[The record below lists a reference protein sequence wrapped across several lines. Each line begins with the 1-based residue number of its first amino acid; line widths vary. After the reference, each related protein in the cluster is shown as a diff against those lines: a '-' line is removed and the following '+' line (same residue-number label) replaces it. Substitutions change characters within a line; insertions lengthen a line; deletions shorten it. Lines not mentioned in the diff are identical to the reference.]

1 MKKIIPFLGL
11 ILLLFSGCYRDDLCY
26 VSIKNTSFGNV
37 GGTTATIYFTF
48 EYTGSPY
55 NSSPTIT
62 EYGVYLSDINTEPTS
77 KDPIVKEQSDWER
90 PSEVTLLLTGL
101 KPSTTYY
108 ARSFARNAAGNLEG
122 QVISF
127 TTTGTVSV
135 TTNNATSITSN
146 SAHLNGNITVKGEN
160 VDLRQRGFVI
170 STNSSPSLENY
181 RSEWHEIGK
190 TGAYSRNFTGFSSST
205 KYYFRAYA
213 VVGSE
218 TIYGDVLSFTTN
230 APSGTYSLADFLG
243 TYSFQG
249 WNVSKGQ
256 YEYWDGVKISAASLK
271 WSNGVIIEGIY
282 EGSGHDYMHA
292 LGQYDASKNCIR
304 LYSGWAYPSKTF
316 YFTSDPNTYYYA
328 RFYPV
333 YVDGTTIHEIYSGSG
348 YDGCGEAFL
357 TFTNSSTLQL
367 GPADSPGTSDY
378 YANGMRLSYYLSS
391 DDSFQGYFP
400 AYTNIWLNKTA
411 SGAPERKAPAS
422 EHSAMKTAASPN
434 SASTTA
440 EPTHRLGSDR

>member
-1 MKKIIPFLGL
+1 MKKILSL
-11 ILLLFSGCYRDDLCY
+11 LCLVLLLLSGCEVGYVCY
-26 VSIKNTSFGNV
+26 VSIKNTSSGNV

-48 EYTGSPY
+48 DYTGIDYS
-55 NSSPTIT
+55 SSPTIT
-62 EYGVYLSDINTEPTS
+62 EYGVYLSDTNKEPTS
-77 KDPIVKEQSDWER
+77 KDDIVKEQNYQDR
-90 PSEVTLLLTGL
+90 PGEVSLTITGL

-108 ARSFARNAAGNLEG
+108 ARSFARNAAGSIEG
-122 QVISF
+122 DVIYF
-127 TTTGTVSV
+127 TTTGTASV

-160 VDLRQRGFVI
+160 VDLRQRGFVL
-170 STNSSPSLENY
+170 STSSSPTLESN
-181 RSEWHEIGK
+181 RAEWHEIGK
-190 TGAYSRNFTGFSSST
+190 TGTYSRNITGLSSNT
-205 KYYFRAYA
+205 TYYFRAYA

-411 SGAPERKAPAS
+411 SGAPERKAPAT
-422 EHSAMKTAASPN
+422 EHAAMKTAASPN